1 MTTKE
6 RRISME
12 ALEYLK
18 KRNEMIRANAIDGYE
33 IRRMEIDCPEAAAKF
48 VEAYKDGIREKKGS
62 VTHDKLRRTVIDQ

>member
-1 MTTKE
+1 
-6 RRISME
+6 ME

-48 VEAYKDGIREKKGS
+48 VGAYKPKKGRNTRKGMAVMPS
-62 VTHDKLRRTVIDQ
+62 E